1 MKNRNILDINTIKRD
16 KKQRPLMQLLPGG
29 RRHKKEF
36 NMNKKR
42 KTGIFALIIG
52 IAFVFAFIACADVND
67 GNGNT
72 DNSGNSGNGDE
83 SGGGGDTTITFTSVA
98 DFDTWLTSQPV
109 NTAAA
114 AYKVSL
120 NVADISSPTSLK
132 TTLTSAI
139 DKYVYLDLSGSTFTV
154 IAASDLSGCNRL
166 TGITI
171 PKSVTSIGNRSFTL
185 SGLTE
190 IIVDPANTAY
200 SSQNGVL
207 YNKAK
212 TKLIQYP
219 VGKTGV
225 SFTIP
230 NSVTV
235 IGDSAFGG
243 QDSLTSVTIP
253 NSVTSIEDYAFTS
266 CSVLTRV
273 IFQGTIPA
281 SAFSSNM
288 VFNNMGD
295 LRAKFYATN
304 ATNGTPGTYTTT
316 LPLSDSSVW
325 TKQ

>member
-1 MKNRNILDINTIKRD
+1 
-16 KKQRPLMQLLPGG
+16 
-29 RRHKKEF
+29 
-36 NMNKKR
+36 MNKTR
-42 KTGIFALIIG
+42 KAGIFALVIG
-52 IAFVFAFIACADVND
+52 IAFVFAFIAC
-67 GNGNT
+67 
-72 DNSGNSGNGDE
+72 GD
-83 SGGGGDTTITFTSVA
+83 GGGVYIPPPTFTSVA
-98 DFDTWLTSQPV
+98 DFNTWLTSQPI
-109 NTAAA
+109 NTAAT
-114 AYKVSL
+114 AYKISL
-120 NVADISSPTSLK
+120 NVADILNPDSLK

-171 PKSVTSIGNRSFTL
+171 PKSVTSIVNRSL
-185 SGLTE
+185 IQSGLTA
-190 IIVDPANTAY
+190 INVDAANTTY

-212 TKLIQYP
+212 IRLIQYP
-219 VGKTGV
+219 AGKTDV

-243 QDSLTSVTIP
+243 CRLTSVTIP
-253 NSVTSIEDYAFTS
+253 SSVTSIEDFAFTS
-266 CSVLTRV
+266 CESLTRV

-288 VFNNMGD
+288 VFHNMGD
-295 LRAKFYATN
+295 LRTKFYATN
-304 ATNGTPGTYTTT
+304 ATNGTAGTYTST

>member
-1 MKNRNILDINTIKRD
+1 
-16 KKQRPLMQLLPGG
+16 
-29 RRHKKEF
+29 
-36 NMNKKR
+36 MNKTR

-52 IAFVFAFIACADVND
+52 IAFIFAFIAC
-67 GNGNT
+67 
-72 DNSGNSGNGDE
+72 GD
-83 SGGGGDTTITFTSVA
+83 GGGSGYVNTTPTFTSVA
-98 DFDTWLTSQPV
+98 GFDAWLTSQPV
-109 NTAAA
+109 NTATTV
-114 AYKVSL
+114 YKVSL

-132 TTLTSAI
+132 TTLTSAM
-139 DKYVYLDLSGSTFTV
+139 DKYVYLDLSGSTFTG
-154 IAASDLSGCNRL
+154 IATSDFAGCNRV

-171 PKSVTSIGNRSFTL
+171 PKSVTSIGNRSFIQ
-185 SGLTE
+185 SGLTA
-190 IIVDPANTAY
+190 INVDAANTTY

-212 TKLIQYP
+212 TRLIQYP
-219 VGKTGV
+219 VGKTDV

-243 QDSLTSVTIP
+243 CRLTSVTIP
-253 NSVTSIEDYAFTS
+253 NSVSSIEDFAFTS
-266 CSVLTRV
+266 CESLTRV

-288 VFNNMGD
+288 VFHNMGD

-316 LPLSDSSVW
+316 LPLSSTSVW
-325 TKQ
+325 MKQ

>member
-1 MKNRNILDINTIKRD
+1 MKKT
-16 KKQRPLMQLLPGG
+16 
-29 RRHKKEF
+29 
-36 NMNKKR
+36 R
-42 KTGIFALIIG
+42 KTGIFAFIIG
-52 IAFVFAFIACADVND
+52 IAFVCAFIACAD
-67 GNGNT
+67 
-72 DNSGNSGNGDE
+72 
-83 SGGGGDTTITFTSVA
+83 SGGGTSAHTHDWGEWTQKKAPTATEDGEDERVCALDPSHRETRSIPKIPFTSVA
-98 DFDTWLTSQPV
+98 DFNTWLTIQDT
-109 NTAAA
+109 NTAAT

-120 NVADISSPTSLK
+120 NVADISSPDSLK
-132 TTLTSAI
+132 TTLTNAM

-154 IAASDLSGCNRL
+154 IAASDLAGCNRL

-171 PKSVTSIGNRSFTL
+171 PKSVNDIKNRSFTL
-185 SGLTE
+185 RGLTE

-207 YNKAK
+207 YDKAK
-212 TKLIQYP
+212 TRLIQYP
-219 VGKTGV
+219 VGKTDV
-225 SFTIP
+225 SSFTIP

-253 NSVTSIEDYAFTS
+253 NSVASIEDYAFTT

-295 LRAKFYATN
+295 LRDKFYATN

-325 TKQ
+325 TKEP